1 MALDSQQRDFRKAE
15 VKRIF
20 GWARAGESA
29 SVIGVS
35 GVGKSNLFNH
45 IRDPQT
51 QQMYLGELD
60 TDTIIV
66 RANFHYA
73 PDFTDRSIYSLILEQ
88 LEMLDGDK
96 ERLGLAD
103 KTLAAIGELHEK
115 MLDAGGDA
123 LKVQRYFKLA
133 ARQLLA
139 HSSRRLVILCD
150 QFDEVYREAEP
161 RFFANLRG
169 LREAYK
175 YRVSYILF
183 TRDMLPNLMEMDA
196 EREEFYELA
205 ASNVMGL
212 RPYNRSDAISLLQ
225 RIAQRNQLP
234 LPDGLDEALF
244 RLTGGHAGLLR
255 AAYLGVMERG
265 LTLSLGGE
273 DIVARLLAIPG
284 VHVECEKIWKSLSS
298 RERRTL
304 LFLSD
309 GLPLDEGERPFVR
322 QLQIKGVLS
331 EAEPPQVF
339 APIFAAFVQEQEPVW
354 ERPLYFDE
362 ASRQVWALGRPA
374 PALTRLEYRLFR
386 LLYER
391 KDQVVGKDELIAAG
405 WPSAKGGVS
414 DEALIAAVARL
425 RRKIEPDHKNPRFVQ
440 NVHNQGYVL
449 KIEE

>member
-1 MALDSQQRDFRKAE
+1 MAINSQQRDFRKAE

-29 SVIGVS
+29 SVIGIS

-51 QQMYLGELD
+51 QAMYLGELD

-66 RANFHYA
+66 RVNFHYA
-73 PDFTDRSIYSLILEQ
+73 PDFTDRTVYSLILEQ

-103 KTLAAIGELHEK
+103 ETLAALSELHEK
-115 MLDAGGDA
+115 MLDAGSDT

-133 ARQLLA
+133 VRQLLA

-183 TRDMLPNLMEMDA
+183 TRDMLPNLIEMDA
-196 EREEFYELA
+196 EREEFYELV

-212 RPYNRSDAISLLQ
+212 RPYNQSDAISLLQ
-225 RIAQRNQLP
+225 RIAQRSQLP
-234 LPDGLDEALF
+234 LPNGLDEKLF

-255 AAYLGVMERG
+255 AAYLGVVERD
-265 LTLSLGGE
+265 LALSLGSE
-273 DIVARLLAIPG
+273 DIVAQLLAVPG
-284 VHVECEKIWKSLSS
+284 VHTECDKIWNSLSS
-298 RERRTL
+298 RERRVL

-309 GLPLDEGERPFVR
+309 GLPLDEAERPFAR

-339 APIFAAFVQEQEPVW
+339 APIFAAFIQEQEPVW

-362 ASRQVWALGRPA
+362 ASRQVWVLGRPV
-374 PALTRLEYRLFR
+374 PALTRLEYRLFY

-391 KDQVVGKDELIAAG
+391 KDQVVGKDELITAG
-405 WPSAKGGVS
+405 WPTAKGGVS

-425 RRKIEPDHKNPRFVQ
+425 RRKIEPDHRNPRFVQ

-449 KIEE
+449 KVEE